1 MIPTVPSLTASAV
14 RRVSATSTFD
24 SVLPP
29 AAPRRGTL
37 ARRKLWPALLCVCVL
52 AGCEE
57 QSTQPGATAPGAPSA
72 GQAGGPTL
80 GDAATGKRLMAQ
92 YQCGAC
98 HAIPGVQGAG
108 GAAGPSLAHM
118 GSLSYIAGRIPNN
131 GANMVAWLRDPPAL
145 KPGTPMPALGLSE
158 QEARHMAAYLLTLK

>member
-1 MIPTVPSLTASAV
+1 MPSLTASAV
-14 RRVSATSTFD
+14 RRPFAALTHHAVLP
-24 SVLPP
+24 SVLACAFLLAACKEPGAQP
-29 AAPRRGTL
+29 GNAAPG
-37 ARRKLWPALLCVCVL
+37 
-52 AGCEE
+52 
-57 QSTQPGATAPGAPSA
+57 GAATV
-72 GQAGGPTL
+72 QAGTAL

-108 GAAGPSLAHM
+108 GGAGPSLEHM

-131 GANMVAWLRDPPAL
+131 GGNMVAWLRDPPAL

-158 QEARHMAAYLLTLK
+158 QEARHMAAYLRTLK